1 MEPAAALHFSLPASL
16 LLLLLLL
23 LLSLCALASVL
34 PRSVCV

>member
-23 LLSLCALASVL
+23 LSLCALVSVL
-34 PRSVCV
+34 PCSVCV